1 MDASIAAA
9 LIAGLA
15 AILGWLGGIQTE
27 RLSKSHLKLRAS
39 AFASDYFRDLR
50 AWASE
55 AIDVLSKAAYCAPG
69 RSDKQPIDPLICV
82 RCRHRLSA
90 LTDRGRFFIPNYV
103 PEEVGRE
110 KPAAFR
116 GLRHPAL
123 DLLVAAE
130 QLLAGADRQL
140 LKQFPSLRAALV
152 QIKREFVSHIQEIL
166 DPRTQNAE
174 LAVLIRSTRGDPKD
188 KRTALERLA
197 QREHPDFSD
206 E

>member
-1 MDASIAAA
+1 MDTSIAAA

-15 AILGWLGGIQTE
+15 ALLGWLGGIQTE
-27 RLSKSHLKLRAS
+27 RNSKSHLKLRAS

-55 AIDVLSKAAYCAPG
+55 AIDVLSEAAYCAPG
-69 RSDKQPIDPLICV
+69 RNDKQPIDPVICV

-90 LTDRGRFFIPNYV
+90 LIDRGRFFIPNYSAD
-103 PEEVGRE
+103 EVGVE
-110 KPAAFR
+110 KPPAFR

-130 QLLAGADRQL
+130 QLLAGTDRQL
-140 LKQFPSLRAALV
+140 LKRFPSLRGALV
-152 QIKREFVSHIQEIL
+152 QIKREFVSRIQELL
-166 DPRTQNAE
+166 DPKAQNAE
-174 LAVLIRSTRGDPKD
+174 VAALIRSTRGDPKD

-197 QREHPDFSD
+197 QGEHPDLSG